1 MNIDEFYREK
11 NLIKTKCSTQK
22 QKGSIMNE
30 IMKNPLTAMKFN
42 ELKKKIQLTIHAGE
56 KALSIDKK

>member
-1 MNIDEFYREK
+1 
-11 NLIKTKCSTQK
+11 
-22 QKGSIMNE
+22 MNE

>member
-1 MNIDEFYREK
+1 
-11 NLIKTKCSTQK
+11 
-22 QKGSIMNE
+22 MNE

-42 ELKKKIQLTIHAGE
+42 ELKKKIQSTIHARE